1 MKKAQAAVLHEIN
14 KPMTI
19 EEFEVTPPTSGN
31 ALVRMVASG
40 VCGTDVHQY
49 KGRLAPVCPIVIG
62 HEMAGV
68 VDMISDEDSA
78 KYGVKI
84 GDKVLTSVAVPCGKC
99 RLCRMG
105 ETSNCL
111 DFGCTYARSPYEAPH
126 LFGGYAQCAYFPA
139 ANLFRIPENV
149 PIKTAAIFA
158 CGGPTVLNA
167 FRPITASGFANIDT
181 AVVQGIGPLGM
192 FGVLYLKLN
201 GVKNIV
207 VINKNFDSN
216 RISVVKCLGATHLL
230 SMDELSEQQRLEKIM
245 EITGGIGADLVL
257 ETSGNKFAIP
267 EGLNLLRNCGTY
279 LVPGQYS
286 NTDGVKINPE
296 IITFKALKILGAS
309 QYSASDVHFYLKL
322 LAEHPE
328 IWDAINKV
336 NTHQYL
342 VEEANQAIEM
352 QQQPESMKILL
363 VAEKDI

>member
-1 MKKAQAAVLHEIN
+1 MKKAKAAVLHEIN

-19 EEFEVTPPTSGN
+19 EEFDVTVPAPGE
-31 ALVRMVASG
+31 ALIRMVASG
-40 VCGTDVHQY
+40 VCGTDLHQY
-49 KGRLAPVCPIVIG
+49 KGRLEPACPIVIG

-78 KYGVKI
+78 NCGVRQ

-99 RLCRMG
+99 RLCEMG

-111 DFGCTYARSPYEAPH
+111 NFGCTYARSPYEAPH
-126 LFGGYAQCAYFPA
+126 LFGGYAECAYFPVT
-139 ANLFRIPENV
+139 NLFKIPESV

-167 FRPITASGFANIDT
+167 FRPVTAAGFANIET

-207 VINKNFDSN
+207 VINKNFDEN
-216 RISVVKCLGATHLL
+216 RTSAAKCLGATQLL
-230 SMDELSEQQRLEKIM
+230 SIDDMSEQERLDKVM

-257 ETSGNKFAIP
+257 ETSGNKFAFP
-267 EGLNLLRNCGTY
+267 EALNLLRHCGTY

-286 NTDGVKINPE
+286 NTDGVLVKPE

-309 QYSASDVHFYLKL
+309 QYSASDVKFYLEL

-328 IWDAINKV
+328 IWDAIDKV
-336 NTHQYL
+336 NTHQYF
-342 VEEANQAIEM
+342 VAEANEALEM
-352 QQQPESMKILL
+352 HQHPESMKIML
-363 VAEKDI
+363 VAEKDS